1 MFGFKKKEKKSLW
14 IMAKDVVEIIQS
26 DYEEDMAFS
35 LIEFHYRGKAYLMG
49 ACVIPLDAEE
59 RKENISFVFQDQAYK
74 NFEDFQENACVDGIR
89 ICELQEPIEI
99 VRAGIIGNDTVL
111 KTPWGE
117 NRLAKKA
124 LSSSIWELNN
134 EE

>member
-14 IMAKDVVEIIQS
+14 IMAKDVVAIIQS

-35 LIEFHYRGKAYLMG
+35 LIEFRCRGKVYLMG
-49 ACVIPLDAEE
+49 SCVIPPDAEE
-59 RKENISFVFQDQAYK
+59 RKENISFVFQDQAYE
-74 NFEDFQENACVDGIR
+74 NFEDFQGNACIDGIR
-89 ICELQEPIEI
+89 ICELEEPIEV

-117 NRLAKKA
+117 NRLAPKA
-124 LSSSIWELNN
+124 LSSGIWEVNN
-134 EE
+134 EG